1 MRAQIRSQGGKIAGA
16 IILVALLWQLGTEAL
31 LDGLSRIDG
40 ATLLG
45 ALGLGLLSTVFSAW
59 RWCLVAR
66 GLGVPLPLGHAV
78 VGYYRALFLNAAL
91 PGGVLGDVYRGARHG
106 RDAGDVRRGLQA
118 VVLERAAGQLVLLA
132 VGGAFLFGR
141 PSPVREYLLSSV
153 VLLAVGA
160 AACVGAVA
168 VIPSRGSAVIARSRR
183 AVRTALA
190 EVRLGLLGRR
200 TWPGVLL
207 ASFIAL
213 TGYLGVFLLAA
224 RAAGTMTPVV
234 ELAPVMLIVLLAM
247 ALPLSIGGWGP
258 REGAS
263 AWAFG
268 AAGLGAGQGLTVAVM
283 YGVLTFAASLP
294 GMVVLLAEFFMRKD
308 FPARTRKGC
317 RRRVRS
323 DAAVVEAHPA

>member
-1 MRAQIRSQGGKIAGA
+1 MRSQGGKIVGA
-16 IILVALLWQLGTEAL
+16 LILLALLWQLGTETL

-40 ATLLG
+40 VTLLG

-66 GLGVPLPLGHAV
+66 GLGLRLSLGQAV
-78 VGYYRALFLNAAL
+78 VDYYRALFLNAAL
-91 PGGVLGDVYRGARHG
+91 PGGVLGDVYRGARQG

-118 VVLERAAGQLVLLA
+118 VVLERTAGQLVLLA

-141 PSPVREYLLSSV
+141 PSPVREYLLSPV
-153 VLLAVGA
+153 VLFAVGGA
-160 AACVGAVA
+160 AVA
-168 VIPSRGSAVIARSRR
+168 VGVVAFVPSRGNAVIARSRR
-183 AVRTALA
+183 AVRSALA

-200 TWPGVLL
+200 IWPGVLL
-207 ASFIAL
+207 ASCVAL

-234 ELAPVMLIVLLAM
+234 ELVPVMLMVLLAM

-258 REGAS
+258 REGVS
-263 AWAFG
+263 AWGFG

-283 YGVLTFAASLP
+283 YGVLTLAASLP
-294 GMVVLLAEFFMRKD
+294 GVVVLLAEFFTRRD
-308 FPARTRKGC
+308 VPARTRKGC

-323 DAAVVEAHPA
+323 DAPAVEVHPA